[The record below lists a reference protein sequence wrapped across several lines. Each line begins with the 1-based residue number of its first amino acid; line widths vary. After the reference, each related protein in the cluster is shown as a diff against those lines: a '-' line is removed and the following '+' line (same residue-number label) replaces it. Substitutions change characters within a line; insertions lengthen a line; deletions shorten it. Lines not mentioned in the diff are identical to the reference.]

1 MPVKGKYRRRS
12 TKSKLRY
19 ARTKRLGTHRNRTH
33 RNRTHRNR
41 TGRKQHCMRG
51 GNYETDI
58 TTRTLEG
65 TAIKPLNKIVVALPG
80 YGTMIGKAYVNLM
93 EDIDRNGKDIYD

>member
-12 TKSKLRY
+12 TKSKLRCK
-19 ARTKRLGTHRNRTH
+19 RTKRLGTHHNRTH
-33 RNRTHRNR
+33 R
-41 TGRKQHCMRG
+41 KQHRMRG
-51 GNYETDI
+51 GNYEKDI

-65 TAIKPLNKIVVALPG
+65 TAVKPLNKIVVALPG
-80 YGTMIGKAYVNLM
+80 YGTMSGSAYVRLM

>member
-12 TKSKLRY
+12 TKSKLRCK
-19 ARTKRLGTHRNRTH
+19 RTKRLGTHRLQTRHNRTRHNRTH
-33 RNRTHRNR
+33 R
-41 TGRKQHCMRG
+41 KQHRMRG
-51 GNYETDI
+51 GNYEKDV

-65 TAIKPLNKIVVALPG
+65 TAVKPLNKIVVALPG
-80 YGTMIGKAYVNLM
+80 YGTMSGSAYVRLM

>member
-12 TKSKLRY
+12 TKSKLRCK
-19 ARTKRLGTHRNRTH
+19 RTKRLGTHRLQTRHNRTRHNRTH
-33 RNRTHRNR
+33 R
-41 TGRKQHCMRG
+41 KQHRMRG
-51 GNYETDI
+51 GNYEKDI

-65 TAIKPLNKIVVALPG
+65 TAVKPLNKIVVALPG
-80 YGTMIGKAYVNLM
+80 YGTMSGKAYVNLM